1 MVYSTRVILQ
11 MTEVIGEYV
20 VIEKD
25 LREFLGQPEL
35 CCGPTAAEDQLQ
47 GSSQAFAQQLQS
59 SYSTLFGQQQ
69 STLANLNAKL
79 GQIASGTQGPGF
91 GGSENAS
98 NISSIENAGAAAG
111 RNADQSV
118 VDAEAGQGGGAGSAL
133 RNGVQAELKAQTA
146 TSAANQ
152 ESNALLQNTEQNY
165 QVGRENAAAT
175 AGGLA
180 QLAGEES
187 PNSAA
192 GSAISENSQSF
203 GQANQIQEQQ
213 NALAKDIAGGI
224 TSLGG
229 AFLSGGMSM
238 LGGGGGPSV
247 GQVEQESQGNYADN
261 YIQPPIAPTVA
272 PPMAFPG

>member
-1 MVYSTRVILQ
+1 MQRISTHVTID
-11 MTEVIGEYV
+11 
-20 VIEKD
+20 IESGKV
-25 LREFLGQPEL
+25 LRRDSYLYEGPIEM

-79 GQIASGTQGPGF
+79 GQIASGQQGPGF

-98 NISSIENAGAAAG
+98 NISQIENAGAAAG
-111 RNADQSV
+111 RNADQAT

-152 ESNALLQNTEQNY
+152 ESNALLQNTSNNY
-165 QVGRENAAAT
+165 AVGRENAAAT

-180 QLAGEES
+180 QIAGEES
-187 PNSAA
+187 PNGAA
-192 GSAISENSQSF
+192 GNAISENSQSF
-203 GQANQIQEQQ
+203 GQANQIQKQD
-213 NALAKDIAGGI
+213 NALAKDIAGGV
-224 TSLGG
+224 TSLAGS
-229 AFLSGGMSM
+229 FLSGGMSS
-238 LGGGGGPSV
+238 LAGGGPNPAITS
-247 GQVEQESQGNYADN
+247 GQTPILPNEYPGAD
-261 YIQPPIAPTVA
+261 IQL
-272 PPMAFPG
+272 GG